1 MNQGHRLVMISGS
14 RCAGRFGSQNQPTAG
29 FWPEVSSCYSQEDS
43 VQLIR
48 ENSPGRVFL
57 EVLLVLSVAGL
68 MALAAAI
75 WIPIMS

>member
-1 MNQGHRLVMISGS
+1 MNQGHRLVMISGGS
-14 RCAGRFGSQNQPTAG
+14 RAGHSRNGNASFDG
-29 FWPEVSSCYSQEDS
+29 FWPEVSSCYSQEDP